1 VIGCVCDDNNVCGMW
16 RLKGGE
22 EGNSFLSAATISKTT
37 SGFRSIPISLH
48 ERYYPVLCC
57 AMLGWAG
64 LGWAG
69 LCWAAAGRSTDWTLY
84 DPAASCPRC
93 LMFEG
98 RLCRYD
104 EHKLGRKGLLGC
116 CKAGRA
122 GQGIV

>member
-1 VIGCVCDDNNVCGMW
+1 MW

-64 LGWAG
+64 LGCAG
-69 LCWAAAGRSTDWTLY
+69 LQRVDLLIGLYTIQQLHVLAVSCLRGGCVDTTSINWGERVYLAAAR
-84 DPAASCPRC
+84 
-93 LMFEG
+93 
-98 RLCRYD
+98 
-104 EHKLGRKGLLGC
+104 
-116 CKAGRA
+116 RA
-122 GQGIV
+122 GQGRV